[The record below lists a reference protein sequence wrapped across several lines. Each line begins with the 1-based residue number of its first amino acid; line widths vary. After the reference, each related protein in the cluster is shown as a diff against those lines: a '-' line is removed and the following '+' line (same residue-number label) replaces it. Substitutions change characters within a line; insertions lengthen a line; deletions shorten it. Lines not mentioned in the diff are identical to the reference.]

1 MSDIYNPPLVD
12 LEVCLLTLQIQ
23 YSMLKS
29 KCLLPQQHEHK
40 QLQDHGRVGIIEQHL
55 AVLLHTSLF
64 DSILAEEISAI
75 LKCLKAKKIHYPKNA
90 FISVCGDKIDSLG
103 IILSG
108 SVQVIKDD
116 AAGRQTILSVFGP
129 GETFAET
136 LVCAGV
142 EKSDVNVLAVTEADV
157 LFLNYSQV
165 VHSCTNACAFHSKL
179 IQNMLK
185 ILSQKNILMN
195 KKISYLVIKGMRQKL
210 ATYICEQYMSTGNP
224 EIKIP
229 FTRDG
234 LADFLNVDRS
244 AMSRELCRMRDDGLI
259 EFHKNRFRL
268 LDAGRLVMAT

>member
-1 MSDIYNPPLVD
+1 MERA
-12 LEVCLLTLQIQ
+12 LEVLLETN
-23 YSMLKS
+23 
-29 KCLLPQQHEHK
+29 
-40 QLQDHGRVGIIEQHL
+40 
-55 AVLLHTSLF
+55 LF
-64 DSILAEEISAI
+64 DCVLAEEISAI
-75 LKCLKAKKIHYPKNA
+75 LKCLKAKKIHYQKNK
-90 FISVCGDKIDSLG
+90 FISVCGDKIESLG

-116 AAGRQTILSVFGP
+116 AAGRQTILSVFGQ

-165 VHSCTNACAFHSKL
+165 VHACTNACAFHSRL

-185 ILSQKNILMN
+185 ILAQKNLVMN

-210 ATYICEQYMSTGNP
+210 ATYICEQYMSTGKP
-224 EIKIP
+224 EIEIP
-229 FTRDG
+229 FTRNG
-234 LADFLNVDRS
+234 FADFLNVDRS

-259 EFHKNRFRL
+259 EFHKNRFRI
-268 LDAGRLVMAT
+268 LDPDSIAMAI